1 MDLKGN
7 TDIVWPHQGV
17 EEVTLN
23 NERDGEREFNNTNMT
38 PQEILRVPFCVQLL
52 FSVEELLFH
61 KVTET

>member
-1 MDLKGN
+1 MEVGKRMDLKGN

-38 PQEILRVPFCVQLL
+38 PQEILGVLFCV
-52 FSVEELLFH
+52 
-61 KVTET
+61 